1 MKCKILTEERWQRLL
16 EDKLTREESDEIYRH
31 LDTDCPDCE
40 QFIAQMTS
48 GTEKKLRNIRDD
60 LLNPDCMKSV
70 ESDVAVMDIA
80 HQTSWP
86 KGVPC
91 LKRDLA
97 PVSAFTRTT
106 IAWMGGIAA
115 LFIVTVGIMPQLYF
129 GQGIL
134 KGSAP
139 IPFQK
144 EKGVTAPLSTMAL
157 DFSTGHRLI
166 DGQLVVERGVEGGVY
181 PPDELLFLQYEIS
194 SRGYV
199 YIIGYQD
206 SKQAELLYP
215 LNTRSLEPTPAGEH
229 KANDS
234 NNRVVGY
241 TLNDVQGLYMVV
253 GIYSPRPLDV
263 QSEVIPAVRNSANL
277 FTGTIDQKGLRS
289 IGEGIAFDSIHFDVG
304 N

>member
-1 MKCKILTEERWQRLL
+1 M
-16 EDKLTREESDEIYRH
+16 
-31 LDTDCPDCE
+31 
-40 QFIAQMTS
+40 M
-48 GTEKKLRNIRDD
+48 
-60 LLNPDCMKSV
+60 SV
-70 ESDVAVMDIA
+70 ESDATVLDIA
-80 HQTSWP
+80 HQTRWP
-86 KGVPC
+86 ESVSV

-106 IAWMGGIAA
+106 ITWMGGIAA
-115 LFIVTVGIMPQLYF
+115 LFMVTVAIMPQLYF

-134 KGSAP
+134 QGSVP

-144 EKGVTAPLSTMAL
+144 EKGVTAPLSTIAL

-166 DGQLVVERGVEGGVY
+166 DGQLVVDRGIEGGVY
-181 PPDELLFLQYEIS
+181 PPDELLFLQFEIS

-215 LNTRSLEPTPAGEH
+215 LNTRSSEPMPAGEY

-234 NNRVVGY
+234 NHRVVGY
-241 TLNDVQGLYMVV
+241 PLNDVQGPYMVV

-277 FTGTIDQKGLRS
+277 FTGTIDQKGLKS
-289 IGEGIAFDSIHFDVG
+289 IGEGIAIDSVYFDVG
-304 N
+304 T